1 MNSSEVD
8 LRLMEEALRLAEA
21 ALALGEVPVGAL
33 VVSPHGE
40 VISRAHNMRE
50 TLKDPFAHAEAL
62 AIREASFRV
71 GSWRLEGFAL
81 YSTLEPCPMCA
92 GLVLLSRISKVVFGA
107 FDPRMGAMGSL
118 YQLHRDSRL
127 NHRPEVVGGV
137 MKERAQ
143 DLMFCFFRGLRAK
156 ARSSC

>member
-1 MNSSEVD
+1 MSPGEVE

-21 ALALGEVPVGAL
+21 ALRLGEVPVGAL
-33 VVSPHGE
+33 VVSPRGE
-40 VISRAHNMRE
+40 VVSRAHNMRE

-62 AIREASFRV
+62 AIREASFRL
-71 GSWRLEGFAL
+71 GSWRLEGFTL

-92 GLVLLSRISKVVFGA
+92 GLVLLSRLSRVVFGA

-118 YQLHRDSRL
+118 YQLHRDLRL

-137 MKERAQ
+137 MRERAE
-143 DLMFCFFRGLRAK
+143 DLISRFFGGLRAR
-156 ARSSC
+156 ARRT